1 MAARK
6 TASSPKPDKLIRDA
20 LLIEL
25 QRDSDQI
32 EHGKKIKRLRLVA
45 RKMVDEALDGNV
57 VAMKEIADR
66 IDGRPAQSVAVE
78 GNSHKPIEHKLTV
91 EFVSTSRE

>member
-6 TASSPKPDKLIRDA
+6 TAGSPKPDKLVRDA

-25 QRDSDQI
+25 QRESDQV
-32 EHGKKIKRLRLVA
+32 EHGKKIKRLRLMA
-45 RKMVDEALDGNV
+45 RKMVDEALGGNV

-66 IDGRPAQSVAVE
+66 IDGRPAQAVAVE
-78 GNSHKPIEHKLTV
+78 GNADKPIEHKLTV
-91 EFVSTSRE
+91 EFVSASRE